1 LVNDE
6 RIVAK
11 DEFVR
16 QNVAA
21 HQALHRMG
29 MARFWQELSGRLG

>member
-1 LVNDE
+1 LVNGE

-21 HQALHRMG
+21 HQVLHRVVME
-29 MARFWQELSGRLG
+29 RFWQE